1 MKQAYI
7 RKINENSEFD
17 LSKLVNNM
25 LKWHPLIPSKVYPRM
40 LYNQEIH

>member
-17 LSKLVNNM
+17 LSKLFNNM
-25 LKWHPLIPSKVYPRM
+25 LKWYPLMPSRVYPRM
-40 LYNQEIH
+40 LYN

>member
-25 LKWHPLIPSKVYPRM
+25 LKFVDDF
-40 LYNQEIH
+40 